1 MLSRFAWA
9 HATHPD
15 WKFAASLCLAQMESS
30 LRRAPRRPT
39 LGILYLT
46 DAYAEVAQ
54 DILAFLRTRLGV
66 AQWVG
71 GLGIGLA
78 AGSAEYLDEP
88 AMALMLLDY
97 DSDDFA
103 VFSGRDPLS
112 PAHPLFQRGQTV
124 SALVHTDQPLPE
136 LPGLLDDLA
145 QKLNSTAIYGA
156 SSSSRHTSALI
167 ANSVYS
173 RGITGLAFN
182 QRIAHQARL
191 TIGCHPLAP
200 AHRITH
206 CAGQQILELDHE
218 PALKVL
224 LRDLGEP
231 AAPASVGASAAAHL
245 PLIKSV
251 QDTLIGLGKGPDF
264 SHPPYQVHPLL
275 GIDPHQHALV
285 LAEPL
290 EAVDHLVFF
299 QKDRQA
305 ASLDLTHTL
314 TALRDHIEQ
323 RHGSFSVVRGAL
335 YLSCLER
342 AGPQAKSAPEAEMRH
357 VQQLLGELPL
367 IGLYGNAEIFQ
378 GQRYQYGAIIVLL
391 L

>member
-54 DILAFLRTRLGV
+54 DILTFLRARLGV
-66 AQWVG
+66 TQWVG

-97 DSDDFA
+97 DREDFA
-103 VFSGRDPLS
+103 VFSGRAPLL
-112 PAHPLFQRGQTV
+112 PTHPLFRHGHPV

-156 SSSSRHTSALI
+156 SSSSRHKAALI
-167 ANSVYS
+167 ANNVYS

-182 QRIAHQARL
+182 PRIAHLARL
-191 TIGCHPLAP
+191 TGGCHPLAP
-200 AHRITH
+200 AHRITRYV
-206 CAGQQILELDHE
+206 GQQILELDNE

-224 LRDLGEP
+224 LRDLGE
-231 AAPASVGASAAAHL
+231 SAL
-245 PLIKSV
+245 PSPTS
-251 QDTLIGLGKGPDF
+251 Q
-264 SHPPYQVHPLL
+264 
-275 GIDPHQHALV
+275 
-285 LAEPL
+285 
-290 EAVDHLVFF
+290 
-299 QKDRQA
+299 
-305 ASLDLTHTL
+305 
-314 TALRDHIEQ
+314 
-323 RHGSFSVVRGAL
+323 
-335 YLSCLER
+335 
-342 AGPQAKSAPEAEMRH
+342 
-357 VQQLLGELPL
+357 
-367 IGLYGNAEIFQ
+367 
-378 GQRYQYGAIIVLL
+378 
-391 L
+391 